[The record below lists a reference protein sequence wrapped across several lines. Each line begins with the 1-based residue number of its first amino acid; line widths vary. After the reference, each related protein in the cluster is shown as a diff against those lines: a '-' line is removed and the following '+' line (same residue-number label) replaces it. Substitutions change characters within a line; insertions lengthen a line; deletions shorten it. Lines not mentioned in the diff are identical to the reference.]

1 MKRRTVLQAGLAF
14 GVIGTRLDA
23 LGLTAQEAPP
33 RVIVLQDLDADTDLN
48 GLRSVMAALVA
59 RQVPF
64 ACVIDPSVTSDAALM
79 PDTPVAQLVREFYF
93 AYPGLIELAPLI
105 PDLDVQRPYFQAR
118 LASLAVA
125 QLSETLGVT
134 AAGNRRQA
142 ISTVAC
148 VASEQPQMI
157 TGVRAA
163 GVRTVLA
170 VPQLQSE
177 MLSNRQSD
185 NGILH
190 LIGGKKLNLADPNL
204 GYFEQSVVSRRGL
217 FTLSAKRFGGL
228 DRPVNAQPLAAKI
241 DMLKRL
247 DVTGQGGAVL
257 PRDIMI
263 RDGNSFARHIALH
276 ILEAP
281 QSDAALQAGVAAMV
295 QMLTKANI
303 GFSLSSAPKAS
314 RATLEGLAFW
324 LPTARLGESPKAVV
338 RVALPVRMFPP
349 VWASFSTQAD
359 TKFAKGERDA
369 QGQEIVLRTEPSAWR
384 GIDAKGR
391 YHQFVALEV
400 ADNRALAKMPE
411 ALNALSDSLV
421 VLQPQALA
429 SPAQR
434 NAVLRTL
441 NGFRDDAVTE
451 IIDLPRLIAQSL
463 PPDPLLPLYRK
474 TQAFAPALARHAPV
488 PVQEDEDIAR
498 EAWLQD
504 ASAAWRYFEKMTNRN
519 TGLCTA
525 ANNFGSPSGSWYDDR
540 VTMWDIGSHINALV
554 AAHDLKL
561 IPKEDFQKQCARIL
575 NRLTGRSINGLNL
588 PPEEINVVTG
598 RSTRNFNASDTG
610 RLLASLAN
618 LAKHPMADAALVTK
632 VVKGWDLQGVILDG
646 RLQAI
651 SRGAFVPADS
661 SQYAHYSTMGL
672 ARWGIAAKSP
682 FAGFDDATMADQN
695 MTFLERLQLLGPVGT
710 EPLLLEALEHGFT
723 APVDY
728 LIDVL
733 FTAMASEYALTQRVL
748 CPSETPLDRSPW
760 FVYQGYQVGDDAAP
774 WKIGIVEPDKIEA
787 TPVDET
793 FMAIS
798 CKSAY
803 LWAAVLDHPY
813 AALLLETVRTKARD
827 RVGFAS
833 CIYVGS
839 GEATTDYTDIN
850 TNGIILQSI
859 AYRLG
864 V

>member
-23 LGLTAQEAPP
+23 LGLTAQETPP
-33 RVIVLQDLDADTDLN
+33 RVIVLQDIDADTNLD
-48 GLRSVMAALVA
+48 GLRSVMAGLVA

-64 ACVIDPSVTSDAALM
+64 ACVIDPSVTSDTALM
-79 PDTPVAQLVREFYF
+79 PDNPIAQLVRDFYF
-93 AYPGLIELAPLI
+93 AHPGLIELAPMIANL
-105 PDLDVQRPYFQAR
+105 DLQRPYFQAR

-125 QLSETLGVT
+125 QLAETLGVS
-134 AAGNRRQA
+134 AAGDHRQA
-142 ISTVAC
+142 ITTVAC
-148 VASEQPQMI
+148 VASDRPQMI

-170 VPQLQSE
+170 VPQFQSE
-177 MLSNRQSD
+177 ALSNRQSD

-190 LIGGKKLNLADPNL
+190 LIGGKQLNLGDPNL
-204 GYFEQSVVSRRGL
+204 GYFEQSVASRQGL

-228 DRPVNAQPLAAKI
+228 DRAVNAQPLAAKI
-241 DMLKRL
+241 DVLKRL

-276 ILEAP
+276 ILDAP
-281 QSDAALQAGVAAMV
+281 PSDPELQAGVAEMV
-295 QMLTKANI
+295 QMLTKAKM
-303 GFSLSSAPKAS
+303 GFSVSAAPPKLH
-314 RATLEGLAFW
+314 ATLDGLAFW
-324 LPTARLGESPKAVV
+324 LPTAALEATPKAAIP
-338 RVALPVRMFPP
+338 VALPVRMAPP
-349 VWASFSTQAD
+349 VWASFSTRAD

-369 QGQEIVLRTEPSAWR
+369 QGQEIVLRTESSAWR

-400 ADNRALAKMPE
+400 ADNRALAEMPA
-411 ALNALSDSLV
+411 ALNPLSDSLV
-421 VLQPQALA
+421 VLQPQALV

-434 NAVLRTL
+434 NAVLRAL

-463 PPDPLLPLYRK
+463 PPDPLLLLYRK
-474 TQAFAPALARHAPV
+474 TQAFAPALVRHVPM
-488 PVQEDEDIAR
+488 PVQAGEELAR

-525 ANNFGSPSGSWYDDR
+525 ANNFGSSSGSRYDR
-540 VTMWDIGSHINALV
+540 VTMWDIGSHLNALM

-561 IPKEDFQKQCARIL
+561 ISKADFQKQCARIL
-575 NRLTGRSINGLNL
+575 NRLTGRTINGLNL

-618 LAKHPMADAALVTK
+618 LAKHPMADTALVNK

-661 SQYAHYSTMGL
+661 SQYAHYSTKGL
-672 ARWGIAAKSP
+672 ARWGIDAKSP
-682 FAGFDDATMADQN
+682 FAGFDDATMTDQN
-695 MTFLERLQLLGPVGT
+695 ITFLERLQLLGPVGT
-710 EPLLLEALEHGFT
+710 EPVLLEALEHGFT

-733 FTAMASEYALTQRVL
+733 FTAMVSEYAQTQRVL

-760 FVYQGYQVGDDAAP
+760 FVYQGYQVGDDAGP
-774 WKIGIVEPDKIEA
+774 WKVGIVEPGKIEA
-787 TPVDET
+787 TPVDASNS
-793 FMAIS
+793 AIS

-803 LWAAVLDHPY
+803 LWAAVLEHPY
-813 AALLLETVRTKARD
+813 ATLLLKTVRAKARD
-827 RVGFAS
+827 AVGFAA

-839 GEATTDYTDIN
+839 GEASTDYTDIN

>member
-1 MKRRTVLQAGLAF
+1 MKRRSVLQAGLAF
-14 GVIGTRLDA
+14 GVMGTRLDA
-23 LGLTAQEAPP
+23 LGLTAKGAPP
-33 RVIVLQDLDADTDLN
+33 RVIVLQDIDADTNLE

-79 PDTPVAQLVREFYF
+79 PDNPVAQLLREFYF
-93 AYPGLIELAPLI
+93 ANPGLIELVPLI

-134 AAGNRRQA
+134 SAGNRSQA

-148 VASEQPQMI
+148 LASETPQMI

-170 VPQLQSE
+170 VPQFQSE
-177 MLSNRQSD
+177 PLNNRQSD

-190 LIGGKKLNLADPNL
+190 LIGGKQLELDNPNL
-204 GYFEQSVVSRRGL
+204 GYFEQSVASRQGL
-217 FTLSAKRFGGL
+217 FTLSAKRFVGL
-228 DRPVNAQPLAAKI
+228 DREANTQALAAKI
-241 DMLKRL
+241 DMLKSL
-247 DVTGQGGAVL
+247 DVTSQGGAVL

-276 ILEAP
+276 ILAAP
-281 QSDAALQAGVAAMV
+281 PSDPVLQAGVAEMG

-303 GFSLSSAPKAS
+303 GFSISAAPKVP

-324 LPTARLGESPKAVV
+324 LPAARLGEVPNTVV
-338 RVALPVRMFPP
+338 RVAQSVRMEPP
-349 VWASFSTQAD
+349 VWASFSTRRD
-359 TKFAKGERDA
+359 TKFAKGERAA
-369 QGQEIVLRTEPSAWR
+369 QGQEIVLRTEPSAWK

-400 ADNRALAKMPE
+400 TDNRALARMPE

-421 VLQPQALA
+421 VLHPHALA
-429 SPAQR
+429 KPAQR
-434 NAVLRTL
+434 NAVLRAL

-474 TQAFAPALARHAPV
+474 TQAFAPALVRRAPLPAQEVEVMAR
-488 PVQEDEDIAR
+488 D
-498 EAWLQD
+498 AWMQD
-504 ASAAWRYFEKMTNRN
+504 ASTAWRYFEKMTNRN

-525 ANNFGSPSGSWYDDR
+525 ANNFRSPTASRYDR
-540 VTMWDIGSHINALV
+540 VTMWDIGSHINALM

-561 IPKEDFQKQCARIL
+561 ISKEDFQRQCTRIL
-575 NRLTGRSINGLNL
+575 GRVTGRIIKGLNL

-598 RSTRNFNASDTG
+598 RSTRNFNASDTC

-682 FAGFDDATMADQN
+682 FAGFDDATMTDQN
-695 MTFLERLQLLGPVGT
+695 ITFLERLQLLGPVGT

-733 FTAMASEYALTQRVL
+733 FTAMASEYARTQRVL

-760 FVYQGYQVGDDAAP
+760 FVYQGYQVGDDASP
-774 WKIGIVEPDKIEA
+774 WKVGFVEPDKIEA
-787 TPVDET
+787 TPVDEG
-793 FMAIS
+793 FLAIS

-803 LWAAVLDHPY
+803 LWAAVLDHPF
-813 AALLLETVRTKARD
+813 ATLLLDTVRAKARD
-827 RVGFAS
+827 TVGFAS
-833 CIYVGS
+833 CIYVAS
-839 GEATTDYTDIN
+839 GEASSDYTDIN